1 MNHFATFDLTPTFA
15 LDLPTL
21 SSRYRDLQGA
31 VHPDR
36 FVNAT
41 DADKRVAMERA
52 VQINDAFA
60 TLKDPVRRAMHL
72 LSLKGIDGMD
82 ANDTSMP
89 VDFLMEQ
96 VEWRESIADARLKED
111 SERLED
117 INEELTTTARSLADT
132 FAAAYQGEH
141 YKVATTLARKMRF
154 VQKLLEEVDA
164 MLGEVDAL

>member
-1 MNHFATFDLTPTFA
+1 MNHFATFDLAPAFA
-15 LDLPTL
+15 LDVTGL
-21 SSRYRDLQGA
+21 SSRYRDLQAA

-52 VQINDAFA
+52 VQINEAFA
-60 TLKDPVRRAMHL
+60 TLKDPVRRAMHM
-72 LSLKGIDGMD
+72 LSLQGIDGLD

-89 VDFLMEQ
+89 IDFLMEQ
-96 VEWRESIADARLKED
+96 VEWREAIADARLKED
-111 SERLED
+111 AERLEA
-117 INEELTTTARSLADT
+117 INEELTGMSRSLADT
-132 FAAAYQGEH
+132 FAAAYAGEH
-141 YKVATTLARKMRF
+141 FKVATTLARKMRF